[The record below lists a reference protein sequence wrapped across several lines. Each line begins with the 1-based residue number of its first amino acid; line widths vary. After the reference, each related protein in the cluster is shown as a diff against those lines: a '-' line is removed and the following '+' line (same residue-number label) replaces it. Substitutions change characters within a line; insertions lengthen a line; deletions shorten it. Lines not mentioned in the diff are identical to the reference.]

1 MKQKRIFL
9 FFCMIIAANAAFSQY
24 FIQGNK
30 NIQVNTQRFFNNA
43 PVFNQYMPIKILP
56 QGLYYSQLGFFCK
69 TELKF
74 ESATKVPFKF
84 RLGSVSYNDWLEGK
98 KNAGIIPAY

>member
-1 MKQKRIFL
+1 
-9 FFCMIIAANAAFSQY
+9 MIIAVNPAFCQY

-30 NIQVNTQRFFNNA
+30 NIHSNRLVIFSNA
-43 PVFNQYMPIKILP
+43 PVFNQYNQIKILP
-56 QGLYYSQLGFFCK
+56 QGYYYSQLGFFCK